1 MSFLAG
7 LGTVGGAILGSAI
20 PGVGTALG
28 ATVGGGLGSMF
39 GGSSSKSGGG
49 GGSGGYGGGGGG
61 MMNFQLPP
69 PNQFAMDY
77 MKNNFFDP
85 SDIGFTDDPGSNT
98 FANTLL
104 TGIDNNKIDKYQA
117 FNQLGASGVNM
128 QDPALLNSKAYG
140 DLLKDTIGRSA
151 GRDIAGGY
159 ANIFYG
165 DEKMS
170 TKEQDEIY
178 DFAASLGKTGSPQEF
193 GNLAAALISQKPGA
207 LRNRPLSPK
216 EQTLA
221 TRYGGAVFDDKGS
234 MFFTPTTA
242 QKRRGDRVNA
252 FEDAL
257 YSA

>member
-1 MSFLAG
+1 MVFDFIKGAL
-7 LGTVGGAILGSAI
+7 GGAGAGSAFG
-20 PGVGTALG
+20 PWGAGAGALL
-28 ATVGGGLGSMF
+28 GGISSL
-39 GGSSSKSGGG
+39 GGSSSGGS

-61 MMNFQLPP
+61 MRNFQLPP

-77 MKNNFFDP
+77 MKNNFSVP
-85 SDIGFTDDPGSNT
+85 SDYGFTDDPDRDT
-98 FANTLL
+98 FAYSLL
-104 TGIDNNKIDKYQA
+104 SGIDNNKLDKYQA
-117 FNQLGASGVNM
+117 FNQLGASGINM

-159 ANIFYG
+159 ANILYG

-193 GNLAAALISQKPGA
+193 GNLAAALIAQKPGS
-207 LRNRPLSPK
+207 LSNRQLSPE
-216 EQTLA
+216 EQRLA
-221 TRYGGAVFDDKGS
+221 TQTGGAVFDDKGS